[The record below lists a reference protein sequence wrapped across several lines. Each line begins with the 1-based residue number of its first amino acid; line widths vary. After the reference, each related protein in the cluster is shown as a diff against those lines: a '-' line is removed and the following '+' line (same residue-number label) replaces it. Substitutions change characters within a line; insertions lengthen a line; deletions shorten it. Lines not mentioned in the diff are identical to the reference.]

1 MYKWC
6 IDITL
11 KGSGTVIHCIYDGP
25 ESGSLDVIVNIFQ
38 GKKHD
43 EWVALRGVTGKSQ
56 TFITVGEVASL
67 DIYERKR

>member
-6 IDITL
+6 IDIIL
-11 KGSGTVIHCIYDGP
+11 KGSGTVVHCIYDGP
-25 ESGSLDVIVNIFQ
+25 ESNSLAVVKNIFQ
-38 GKKHD
+38 GKQAS
-43 EWVALRGVTGKSQ
+43 EWVALSGAVGKSQ